1 MKVGMTPLMEDANES
16 LAQNFRRCV
25 DGINEAELEE

>member
-16 LAQNFRRCV
+16 LTQNFRRCV
-25 DGINEAELEE
+25 DEINEAEQEK